1 MNQRKKRIQIN
12 ESVLTG
18 ILFWCGL
25 VIVSSNYITIPLIP
39 LLSQSFHAQ
48 ISQVAWSGTIFSL
61 FYAFGC
67 LFTGPLSDRFGRKIV
82 MVIGL
87 LLLAVATEVL
97 PLGTSLLWLM
107 IWRGLEGLAASSFA
121 PVVVTYII
129 EKFAPQK
136 RGTVIG
142 IVSSSFL
149 VSAII
154 GQLLSSYL
162 SQQFQWQMVF
172 FVFGIL
178 YLLTAILVVLCVP
191 NTQVTRKKSH
201 LKAMFSDFFQL
212 FFSKNLFK
220 VYMIAI
226 MLLLTFVAFYSV
238 LGAYLTERFALTA
251 NGIFHVR
258 AIGIIGMLFAPFS
271 GQLAAKFNIDRLLKY
286 ALGFALMGILMVAI
300 SPNFYLLVIMS
311 IIFVGGIALTVP
323 TLISL
328 VGQLGGEKHS
338 LAVSLYTFIL
348 FVGAGLGPLAAVQ
361 LMKLGNYMIS
371 LLILAFL
378 LCISWLI
385 SLTIH
390 TSKEA

>member
-1 MNQRKKRIQIN
+1 MNQRKKEFHIN
-12 ESVLTG
+12 ESVLTT

-25 VIVSSNYITIPLIP
+25 VIVSSNYITIPLMPI
-39 LLSQSFHAQ
+39 LSQNFHAP

-67 LFTGPLSDRFGRKIV
+67 LFTGPLSERFGKKTV

-87 LLLAVATEVL
+87 FLLAIATEIL

-107 IWRGLEGLAASSFA
+107 IWRGLEGLAAASFA
-121 PVVVTYII
+121 PVVVAYII
-129 EKFAPQK
+129 DKFQPQK
-136 RGTVIG
+136 RGTIIG

-149 VSAII
+149 VAAII
-154 GQLLSSYL
+154 GQIMSSYL
-162 SQQFQWQMVF
+162 SQHFQWQTVF

-178 YLLTAILVVLCVP
+178 YILTAILMLLFVP
-191 NTQVTRKKSH
+191 NTPVTQKTSNLKS
-201 LKAMFSDFFQL
+201 MFSDFFQL

-220 VYMIAI
+220 IYMIAI
-226 MLLLTFVAFYSV
+226 VLLMIFVAFYSV
-238 LGAYLTERFALTA
+238 LGEYLTEKFALT
-251 NGIFHVR
+251 NSEIFNVR
-258 AIGIIGMLFAPFS
+258 AIGIIGMLLAPFS
-271 GQLAAKFNIDRLLKY
+271 GQLANRFKIDRLLKF
-286 ALGFALMGILMVAI
+286 ALGSALIGSIMVAV
-300 SPNFYLLVIMS
+300 SPNYYLLVTMS
-311 IIFVGGIALTVP
+311 VIFVGGIALTVP

-348 FVGAGLGPLAAVQ
+348 FIGAGLGPLLAVQ
-361 LMKLGNYMIS
+361 LSKIENYTIS

-378 LCISWLI
+378 LAIAWLI

-390 TSKEA
+390 TSKAH